1 MPSRPGITSEAIN
14 VDFRVDGGCVKR
26 AWKLLYISVGGGAG
40 LARRQIRSPRD
51 ENLIDRSGE
60 ITSYT

>member
-1 MPSRPGITSEAIN
+1 M
-14 VDFRVDGGCVKR
+14 DGGCVKR
-26 AWKLLYISVGGGAG
+26 AWKLMSLSVGGGAG
-40 LARRQIRSPRD
+40 VARRQIRSPRD